1 MIEEQVKKLLIEKI
15 ESLGLRD
22 YGFMKVKLLSS
33 SEEYFKRRLELGDQT
48 TFEESEIHKKID
60 LSTEMPAGKT
70 IVSIAFPYHYD
81 SEISK
86 EGYFSMYTLGKDYH
100 LVLKEYLEEIASV
113 LRKYGYEAMCFADN
127 NALPER
133 YIAYVSGV
141 GEIGRNHMLITKDYG
156 SKVFLGEIITNLEVE
171 TAEKDFREIEN
182 HEICGTCVNCIK
194 ACPTKILGETYY
206 DTHRCMS
213 YITQNKEVSDED
225 LKLFKGRLFG
235 CDTCQLVCPLNKDLQ
250 TSPIMEFEPRDYM
263 KQPNLLNLVS
273 LSNEEFKKYK
283 ETSAGWRGKKLLQRN
298 AMIELMRKGRRIDET
313 MLGTAYLKS
322 YYHRLK
328 DVFKL

>member
-1 MIEEQVKKLLIEKI
+1 MTNEQVKKALIEKI
-15 ESLGLRD
+15 ESLGLKS
-22 YGFMKVKLLSS
+22 YGFMKVKILTS
-33 SEEYFKRRLELGDQT
+33 SEEYFRKRLELGYET
-48 TFEESEIHKKID
+48 TFEESEIPKKID
-60 LSTEMPAGKT
+60 LSTEMPSGKT

-81 SEISK
+81 SEMSK

-100 LVLKEYLEEIASV
+100 LVLKEYLEEIANV
-113 LRKYGYEAMCFADN
+113 LRNHGFEARCFADN

-171 TAEKDFREIEN
+171 TKEKDSREIEN
-182 HEICGTCVNCIK
+182 YEICGTCRNCIK
-194 ACPTKILGETYY
+194 ACPTQILGDIYY

-263 KQPNLLNLVS
+263 KHPNLENLVK
-273 LSNEEFKKYK
+273 LTNEEFKKYK
-283 ETSAGWRGKKLLQRN
+283 ETSSGWRGKKLLQRN
-298 AMIELMRKGRRIDET
+298 AMIELMRKGRDFDET
-313 MLGTAYLKS
+313 TLGTAYLKS